1 MDLFTLS
8 ASLGLDI
15 TGFQTG
21 IGTARRLLLD
31 FADAVV
37 DFGKDVIDTGMGFD
51 KQMSAVQAVLG
62 SAEGTME
69 NMERLREFALDQA
82 RDSVFTSEETAK
94 AYYYMG
100 MAGWKTEQMLSGLSG
115 VMALAASSGEDLAKV
130 SDIVTDSLT
139 AFGLTADDTNHFVD
153 VLAQTATNTNTDVA
167 RMGQVFRYVAPIAG
181 QLGASVDDV
190 ALSIGL
196 MANQGIKG
204 SMAGTALR
212 NIFTRLSTN
221 AGATSKTLGALD
233 ILTEELG
240 VQFWDAAGKMR
251 DWRDI
256 IVESRAAW
264 QGLTQ
269 EQQVYYAKQIGS
281 QRGMAAWLAL
291 MNATEV
297 EINKVSK
304 AIDESTGAA
313 QNMADVRLDNLW
325 GDVKLFNSSLDV
337 LKIALYD
344 DVKSP
349 LRGIVQYGASALDRI
364 RDSVLQDGLV
374 GGLHQLG
381 VEIHDF
387 GETYSDEL
395 HELGNAIGEVLNIA
409 ITEIAP
415 KLTDAAILLGG
426 GFAAGLVKGIG
437 ENLPEGIANLLGFKI
452 GEYAPEPDS
461 EIYQRSLLGPE
472 PAKAVETAL
481 YGGIEIPVD
490 LLAQVDPEQLH
501 DNIQAA
507 INNGTDLEITDGYI
521 VDTDTASQIAAD
533 IEAGMY
539 NGDQAAASS
548 LESTLSAV
556 GPTVGSNISND
567 ISTQLSAGNYSINV
581 MANLLGLSGGFGP
594 WRTEKF
600 AKGMSGGYIMRG
612 ATVFGENSKGQPM
625 VGGGEGPEAVVG
637 TGSLNRMIQ
646 DSVGSAINSVLS
658 RLDTMVDRVA
668 NYAPKIYLDTG
679 ALVGGTVNG
688 MNSELNNVARWKGY
702 GRV

>member
-15 TGFQTG
+15 TGYMTG
-21 IGTARRLLLD
+21 IDTARRMLLD

-139 AFGLTADDTNHFVD
+139 AFGLTADDTSHFVD

-240 VQFWDAAGKMR
+240 VQFWDASGKMR

-304 AIDESTGAA
+304 AIDKSTGAA

-349 LRGIVQYGASALDRI
+349 LRDVVQYGASALDRI

-395 HELGNAIGEVLNIA
+395 HELGNAIGEVLDIA

-426 GFAAGLVKGIG
+426 GFATGLVKGIG

-507 INNGTDLEITDGYI
+507 INNGTDLEIADGYI
-521 VDTDTASQIAAD
+521 VDTDTANQIAAD

-539 NGDQAAASS
+539 DGGQAAASS

-581 MANLLGLSGGFGP
+581 VANLLGLSGGSGP

-600 AKGMSGGYIMRG
+600 AKGMSGGYVMRG
-612 ATVFGENSKGQPM
+612 ATIFGENSKGQPM

-646 DSVGSAINSVLS
+646 ASVGSAMNSVLS
-658 RLDTMVDRVA
+658 RLDTMVDHVA

-688 MNSELNNVARWKGY
+688 MNSELNNVALWKGY
-702 GRV
+702 GRA